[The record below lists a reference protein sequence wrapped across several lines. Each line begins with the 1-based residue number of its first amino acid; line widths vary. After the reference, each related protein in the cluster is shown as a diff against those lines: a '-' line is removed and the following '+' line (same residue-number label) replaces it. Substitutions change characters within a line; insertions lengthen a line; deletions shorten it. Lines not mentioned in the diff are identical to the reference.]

1 MADVVL
7 LRPCRE
13 FAQPLAG
20 GWSLVGRRKRCLL
33 GAVSAP
39 AGDLLWLRRN
49 FVFLGGQESRQRNR
63 PCCMALRVRCVPT
76 RLQARCPSKSV
87 RQAIGLVFGPFSVHQ
102 VYRAAPN
109 SLRYAAFRQ
118 GARSQFLK
126 SLARRPANPPLL
138 AHAEREPRNTVTPR
152 CASAGGSGCRPAPPV
167 FVHQFREGR
176 GERDT
181 SGLRKC
187 KLPRRFFMG
196 AFTDESEDLAT
207 ASFECCS
214 GR

>member
-63 PCCMALRVRCVPT
+63 PCRMALRVRCGS
-76 RLQARCPSKSV
+76 RFC
-87 RQAIGLVFGPFSVHQ
+87 
-102 VYRAAPN
+102 RAAPN

-138 AHAEREPRNTVTPR
+138 AHAEGEPRNTVTPR

-181 SGLRKC
+181 SGL
-187 KLPRRFFMG
+187 
-196 AFTDESEDLAT
+196 
-207 ASFECCS
+207 
-214 GR
+214 